1 MIFVSPHAVSISS
14 DEGPTLVDLRK
25 ARHAVLE
32 TAARHGAFNVRVF
45 GSVARGTA
53 TASSD
58 IDLLVDLEHG
68 RTLFD
73 LAALWR
79 DLESLLGRHVDVVS
93 AGGLTDRD
101 DDVRSEAVPL

>member
-1 MIFVSPHAVSISS
+1 MGPRVVSVRS
-14 DEGPTLVDLRK
+14 DKAPSLADLQKSRE
-25 ARHAVLE
+25 AVLE
-32 TAARHGAFNVRVF
+32 VAARHGASNVRVF

-58 IDLLVDLEHG
+58 IDLLVDLERG

-79 DLESLLGRHVDVVS
+79 DLESLLGRRVDVVS